1 MDVQVDTNR
10 DRLVSLNEFIAAT
23 KKDKFLE
30 KDEWEVGLPSQNDD
44 VTSVVNDQ
52 LQIKHE
58 FVPDAQ
64 TLEQNPVYT
73 EEELQQFE
81 QQLAAEHSDLNR
93 KSEELHRQREELWR
107 KEEELNAQRLQ
118 LQQVSSRNV
127 QPGAG
132 ISAMFA

>member
-1 MDVQVDTNR
+1 MCDVHSNTFPVDVQVDTNR

-30 KDEWEVGLPSQNDD
+30 KDEWEVGLPSQDDD
-44 VTSVVNDQ
+44 VISVVNDQ

-73 EEELQQFE
+73 EEELRQFE

-93 KSEELHRQREELWR
+93 KSEELHRQREELRR

-118 LQQVSSRNV
+118 LQQVSS
-127 QPGAG
+127 
-132 ISAMFA
+132 

>member
-1 MDVQVDTNR
+1 MDTNR
-10 DRLVSLNEFIAAT
+10 DRLVSLTEFIAAT

-30 KDEWEVGLPSQNDD
+30 EDEWEVGLPSPDDD
-44 VTSVVNDQ
+44 VISVLNHQ
-52 LQIKHE
+52 PHIKHE

-73 EEELQQFE
+73 EEELRQFE

-93 KSEELHRQREELWR
+93 KSEELHRQREELRR

-118 LQQVSSRNV
+118 LQLVSS
-127 QPGAG
+127 
-132 ISAMFA
+132 